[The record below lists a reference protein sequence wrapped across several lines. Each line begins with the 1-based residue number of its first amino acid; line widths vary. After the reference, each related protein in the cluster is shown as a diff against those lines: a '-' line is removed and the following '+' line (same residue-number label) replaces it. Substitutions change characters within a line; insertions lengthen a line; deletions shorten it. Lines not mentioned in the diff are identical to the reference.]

1 MDTYENNKCK
11 VVLANEERRMKGV
24 LSIYHP
30 NGRGT
35 GGALKIAI
43 VPASEKSEGKVWM
56 MAARQSLGVHHG
68 HTPSGAGYPL
78 FNWDDAI
85 CASLGPVDAARL
97 LMVFRGECESVNDG
111 AGIFMRFPGERCDA
125 VKVTLRHVIEPVD
138 GYMFE
143 FFHSFLESG
152 EKDAVT
158 KTETT
163 RVFLMGAEALAI
175 SLALEQS
182 MRLLAFGA

>member
-1 MDTYENNKCK
+1 MNTTEAGKGILTD
-11 VVLANEERRMKGV
+11 EESRMKGV

-30 NGRGT
+30 NVKGT
-35 GGALKIAI
+35 GGALKVSI

-56 MAARQSLGVHHG
+56 MAARQSVGG
-68 HTPSGAGYPL
+68 APMIYTPSNVRHPVFG
-78 FNWDDAI
+78 WDDAI

-111 AGIFMRFPGERCDA
+111 AGVFIRFPGEKCDA
-125 VKVTLRHVIEPVD
+125 VKVTLRHVVEPVA
-138 GYMFE
+138 GYVFE
-143 FFHSFLESG
+143 FIHSSRESG
-152 EKDAVT
+152 EKGAEP
-158 KTETT
+158 KTETV
-163 RVFLMGAEALAI
+163 RVSLGAAEALVV

>member
-1 MDTYENNKCK
+1 MNITEAGK
-11 VVLANEERRMKGV
+11 VILTEEERRMKGV

-35 GGALKIAI
+35 GSALKMSI
-43 VPASEKSEGKVWM
+43 VPASNKCEGEVWM
-56 MAARQSLGVHHG
+56 VAARQSPAAKYQ
-68 HTPSGAGYPL
+68 TR

-111 AGIFMRFPGERCDA
+111 AGIFIRFPGEKCDA
-125 VKVTLRHVIEPVD
+125 VKVTLRHVVEPVA
-138 GYMFE
+138 GYVFE
-143 FFHSFLESG
+143 FFHSFREDG
-152 EKDAVT
+152 GKGAEA
-158 KTETT
+158 KTETV
-163 RVFLMGAEALAI
+163 RVFLVAAEALAI